1 MELQLSSS
9 ASDSIE
15 REAES
20 FLQNLNAIIVE
31 AGTIDLKEFR
41 NQYESLFVALKQ
53 SSAREIGIVEEYQEL
68 KARHD
73 TTVADLDSVQSSN
86 KCISS
91 KVETLQSLLESANA
105 RECSGTA
112 TIRRLEEELHRVTT
126 RLAESEIATVCREN
140 EIKQLLCDVAE
151 WRQKAAT
158 ADERINSLEVESHTV
173 KSQCEQLQTSQRDL
187 LESNCILKERIS
199 EKNAEI
205 ARESERRV
213 HVQQELESAQ
223 SKLQVKTQEF
233 IDLQYA
239 ASVYQSK
246 ASAMETSLEESKKIA
261 ALMEQELD
269 REKSLSDK
277 LAKSKSD
284 QKEII
289 SAQVDQISQI
299 QFEHAQLLENQSRMM
314 SEKAQLEHDLEAERQ
329 AVLKLEKLVD
339 DINAATRLSNGE
351 ALLLAKEVENLR
363 SKDDEASREISMLHR
378 DNELQVCHIRTLE
391 DIVRQS
397 ESEIQEKGEIIESKQ
412 RELAGAKDATIRQEL
427 FSCSLEGECN
437 KLRQEVEESEV
448 ARQRIINELKSME
461 CQTIELK
468 KSIAERRSEVEVA
481 KQGQELIR
489 HELNDA
495 LKVLADAQNA
505 LFDAE
510 QERKIEQQLTCALQ
524 SQLLT
529 KDSELEKEKC
539 AYREER
545 AQNELYSNEISHL
558 KVVLSENE
566 ASLRTQQ
573 VEVMRLHT
581 SIREIEEITTA
592 QTKECDRILKE
603 RDILGSSL
611 IRRNDE
617 IALLYEKNKILQNNR
632 CRGEL
637 QYNARLDDIRIL
649 KIKMRDLKKRMAT
662 TTSGQAGVEDLSRTL
677 TLVQK
682 ELIRAKLKVKAMSD
696 ELENPLNV
704 HRWHTLEGSDPQ
716 AYDMIQKIQILQK
729 RLLQKTEE
737 VMVKNSVIQEQERQQ
752 TEMKKILARQ
762 PGPEIVE
769 QLHTYQQDVTK
780 KVKQMKA
787 MAGELNMNQTE
798 VSTRV
803 STLDLLEQEY
813 LLNYSNCFLGQRVQA
828 RNRKASNRA
837 ARLQKKIL

>member
-1 MELQLSSS
+1 MTNEDMNIVSMELQLFSSS

-41 NQYESLFVALKQ
+41 NHYESLFVALKQ

-86 KCISS
+86 KCIAS

-105 RECSGTA
+105 KECSGTA
-112 TIRRLEEELHRVTT
+112 TIRRLEEELHRITT
-126 RLAESEIATVCREN
+126 RLAEFDTATVCRDN
-140 EIKQLLCDVAE
+140 EIKQLSCDVAE

-158 ADERINSLEVESHTV
+158 ADKRINSLEVESHTV

-187 LESNCILKERIS
+187 LESNCILKERVS

-223 SKLQVKTQEF
+223 SKLQFKTHEC

-246 ASAMETSLEESKKIA
+246 AVAMETSLEESKKIA
-261 ALMEQELD
+261 TLMEQELE

-289 SAQVDQISQI
+289 SAQAEQISQT
-299 QFEHAQLLENQSRMM
+299 QFQHAQLLENQSRMM
-314 SEKAQLEHDLEAERQ
+314 SEKAQLEHDLEAERR
-329 AVLKLEKLVD
+329 AVLKLEQLVD
-339 DINAATRLSNGE
+339 DANAATRLSDGE

-363 SKDDEASREISMLHR
+363 TKDDEASKEISMLHR
-378 DNELQVCHIRTLE
+378 DNELQVCRIRTLE
-391 DIVRQS
+391 DIVRQT
-397 ESEIQEKGEIIESKQ
+397 ESEIQEKGKIIESIEQ
-412 RELAGAKDATIRQEL
+412 ELAEAKDGTIRLEL
-427 FSCSLEGECN
+427 LSCRLEGECN
-437 KLRQEVEESEV
+437 RLRQQVEESEV
-448 ARQRIINELKSME
+448 TRQRIINELKSME
-461 CQTIELK
+461 CKTIELTK
-468 KSIAERRSEVEVA
+468 RIAEKRSEVEVT
-481 KQGQELIR
+481 KQGQESIR
-489 HELNDA
+489 HELNNA
-495 LKVLADAQNA
+495 LKELADTRNA
-505 LFDAE
+505 LCDAE
-510 QERKIEQQLTCALQ
+510 QKTKIKQHLTCALR
-524 SQLLT
+524 SQLST
-529 KDSELEKEKC
+529 KDSELQKEKF

-545 AQNELYSNEISHL
+545 AQNELYSNEISQL

-573 VEVMRLHT
+573 VEVMRLHN
-581 SIREIEEITTA
+581 SIREIEETATA

-632 CRGEL
+632 CRGEH

-662 TTSGQAGVEDLSRTL
+662 TTSGQAGGEDLSQTL

-682 ELIRAKLKVKAMSD
+682 ELMREKLKVKAMSD

-716 AYDMIQKIQILQK
+716 AYDMIQKIHILQK

-737 VMVKNSVIQEQERQQ
+737 VMLKNSIIQEQERQQ
-752 TEMKKILARQ
+752 TKMKQILARQ

-798 VSTRV
+798 VSARV
-803 STLDLLEQEY
+803 STLNLL
-813 LLNYSNCFLGQRVQA
+813 
-828 RNRKASNRA
+828 
-837 ARLQKKIL
+837 